1 MSKGRRRL
9 TREERALWTDITR
22 SVAPLRPSLHA
33 DIDAAEA
40 APPSAEPEKTSPP
53 SLGGERRQKT
63 AKPPPLAPLGR
74 RFKQRVAR
82 GTEVIDARIDLH
94 GFTQAG
100 AHSALLHFLR
110 SSQANGAKLALVITG
125 KGDADDGSRERGVL
139 RRQVP
144 LWLAL
149 PEFRAYVVGFEA
161 AHPAHGGE
169 GALYIRV
176 RRKR

>member
-9 TREERALWTDITR
+9 TKEERALWTDLTR
-22 SVAPLRPSLHA
+22 SVAPLRPSA
-33 DIDAAEA
+33 SVAIDADE
-40 APPSAEPEKTSPP
+40 APPPPVESEKIPSPSPASAA
-53 SLGGERRQKT
+53 RQKT

-74 RFKQRVAR
+74 RFKQRVGR
-82 GTEVIDARIDLH
+82 GTEPIDARIDLH

-125 KGDADDGSRERGVL
+125 KGDTDDGSRDRGVL